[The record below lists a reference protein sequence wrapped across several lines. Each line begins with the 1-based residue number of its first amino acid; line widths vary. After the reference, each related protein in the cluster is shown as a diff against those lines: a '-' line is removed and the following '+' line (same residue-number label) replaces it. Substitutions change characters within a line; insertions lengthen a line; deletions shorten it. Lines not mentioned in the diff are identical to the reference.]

1 MKYIQVKITT
11 THEGAEILTGVLMN
25 AGINDISIH
34 DPDEIRAMLDCVGE
48 GECYDSLQVPDNDD
62 RDVTLSVFL
71 PDTKEGIR
79 KASEIKQRVGRVRE
93 DIGGLID
100 LGWLDVTASTTDDVS
115 WRDKWKDYF
124 VPFRVTESIVVK
136 PTWRKYEPLPGDLV
150 IELDPGMAF
159 GTGSHETTSL
169 AMKMMEKYIK
179 KGDRV
184 LDVGTG
190 SGILCI
196 AAKLLGAS
204 DILGTDI
211 DTEAVR
217 TARDNIKL
225 NCADDSARVIECD
238 LVEGIDCTADV
249 VVANLLADLVMTLS
263 DYVKKYMSDDAVFI
277 SSGILTKKR
286 RVVEDH
292 MESVGLEVIDSMTDG
307 EWTSL
312 VAKKIRPLTA
322 FL

>member
-34 DPDEIRAMLDCVGE
+34 DPDEIRAMLDCVSE

-100 LGWLDVTASTTDDVS
+100 LGWLDVTASTTDDAS

-263 DYVKKYMSDDAVFI
+263 DYVKKHMSDDAVFI

-312 VAKKIRPLTA
+312 AAKKIRPLTA

>member
-1 MKYIQVKITT
+1 MKYIQIKITT

-225 NCADDSARVIECD
+225 NCADDSARVIERD

-249 VVANLLADLVMTLS
+249 IVANMLADLVMTLS

-312 VAKKIRPLTA
+312 AAKKIRPLTA

>member
-11 THEGAEILTGVLMN
+11 THKGAEILTGVLMN

-62 RDVTLSVFL
+62 SDVTLSVFL

-100 LGWLDVTASTTDDVS
+100 LGWLDVTASTTDDAS

-217 TARDNIKL
+217 TAHDNIKL

-263 DYVKKYMSDDAVFI
+263 DYVKKHMSDDAVFI

-312 VAKKIRPLTA
+312 AAKKIRPLTA

>member
-11 THEGAEILTGVLMN
+11 THEGAEILTGVLVN

-100 LGWLDVTASTTDDVS
+100 LGWLDVTASTTDDAS

-169 AMKMMEKYIK
+169 SMKMMEKYIK

-190 SGILCI
+190 SNILCI

-263 DYVKKYMSDDAVFI
+263 DYVKKHMSDDAVFI

-312 VAKKIRPLTA
+312 AAKKIRPLTA